1 MRQLNTKRT
10 DIQDYRTNYGK
21 HNRLVISMTM
31 SERTLHVR
39 EDIQGIGSSG
49 EEDRMLLIR
58 KDYPQCRNIEFARV
72 EFIRS
77 SNMDKFYD
85 SLIYTYTFN
94 TRNDIKGEWDE

>member
-1 MRQLNTKRT
+1 MRQLNTKHT
-10 DIQDYRTNYGK
+10 DMQDYRTNYGK
-21 HNRLVISMTM
+21 HNRLVISMTI

-39 EDIQGIGSSG
+39 EDIQGIGSSE
-49 EEDRMLLIR
+49 EEDRMFLIR
-58 KDYPQCRNIEFARV
+58 KDYPQCRNIKFHRV

-94 TRNDIKGEWDE
+94 TRNDIKGE